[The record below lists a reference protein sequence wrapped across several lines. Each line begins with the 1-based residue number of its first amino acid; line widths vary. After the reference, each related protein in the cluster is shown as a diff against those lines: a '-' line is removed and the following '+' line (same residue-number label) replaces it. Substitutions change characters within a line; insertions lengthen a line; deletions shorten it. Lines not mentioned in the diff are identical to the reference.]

1 MDAAKHASNKA
12 LVLRGGAVYTP
23 PMKIITTTAELAET
37 CAEFA
42 RHDYITVDTEFLR
55 ETTFWP
61 ILCLIQIAGPE
72 DECVVDPMAD
82 DIDLQP
88 FFELMADESVVK
100 VFHAA
105 RQDVEIVHNL
115 GGLIPKPLFDTQ
127 VAAMVCGY
135 GDSIAYNMLVAKVN
149 GAQIDKSSRFTDWA
163 RRPLTEKQLDYALA
177 DVTHLRDAYQHLKE
191 KLEKKD
197 RTSWVAEEMK
207 ILTSQETY
215 DLPVE
220 KAWTRLKMRVRK
232 PRDLAVM
239 QAVAQ
244 WREQEARDRDV
255 PRGRIIKDD
264 AIYEIAQQH
273 PRDEKA
279 LSRLRALPRGF
290 ENSRHAQGLL
300 EAVSGAHDIPVE
312 ELPEVPKPIRSPE
325 GTAAAT
331 ELLKVLL
338 KVVAEQ
344 QGVASK
350 VIATVDDLEKIA
362 ADDEADVAAMRGWR
376 LELFGKQALEL
387 KRGDIAL
394 GFEKRKIQVIELE

>member
-1 MDAAKHASNKA
+1 MAPD
-12 LVLRGGAVYTP
+12 RVYTAR
-23 PMKIITTTAELAET
+23 MKIITDTAELAAT
-37 CAEFA
+37 CTEFA
-42 RHDYITVDTEFLR
+42 RHDYVTVDTEFLR

-72 DECVVDPMAD
+72 DECIVDPMAD
-82 DIDLQP
+82 GIDLKP
-88 FFELMADESVVK
+88 FFDLMAEESVVK

-115 GGLIPKPLFDTQ
+115 GGLIPRPLFDSQ

-135 GDSIAYNMLVAKVN
+135 GDSIAYNLLVSKIT
-149 GAQIDKSSRFTDWA
+149 GGQIDKSSRFTDWA
-163 RRPLTEKQLDYALA
+163 RRPLTEKQLNYALA
-177 DVTHLRDAYQHLKE
+177 DVTHLRDVYQHLKQ
-191 KLEKKD
+191 KLEEKQ
-197 RTSWVAEEMK
+197 RSFWVDEEMK
-207 ILTSQETY
+207 VLTSEETY

-232 PRDLAVM
+232 PQDLAVM

-244 WREQEARDRDV
+244 WRETEARERNV
-255 PRGRIIKDD
+255 PRGRVMKDD

-273 PRDEKA
+273 PGDKQA
-279 LSRLRALPRGF
+279 LGRLRAVPKGF
-290 ENSRHAQGLL
+290 EGSRHAEGLL
-300 EAVSGAHDIPVE
+300 DVVATAMEIPAE
-312 ELPEVPKPIRSPE
+312 NLPKVPRPSRSPE

-344 QGVASK
+344 NGVAAK
-350 VIATVDDLEKIA
+350 IIATTDDLEKIA
-362 ADDEADVAAMRGWR
+362 ADDDADVAAMQGWR
-376 LELFGKQALEL
+376 RELFGNQALEL

-394 GFEKRKIQVIELE
+394 GFESKKIQVIELE

>member
-1 MDAAKHASNKA
+1 
-12 LVLRGGAVYTP
+12 
-23 PMKIITTTAELAET
+23 MKIITNTDELAET
-37 CAEFA
+37 CHSFA
-42 RHDYITVDTEFLR
+42 QHDYVTVDTEFLR

-61 ILCLIQIAGPE
+61 ILCLIQIAGPD
-72 DECVVDPMAD
+72 DECIVDPMAEG
-82 DIDLQP
+82 IDLQP
-88 FFELMADESVVK
+88 FFDLMADESVVK

-105 RQDVEIVHNL
+105 RQDLEIVYNL

-135 GDSIAYNMLVAKVN
+135 GDSIAYNMLVAKIT
-149 GAQIDKSSRFTDWA
+149 GGQIDKTSRFTDWS
-163 RRPLTEKQLDYALA
+163 RRPLTDKQLNYALA
-177 DVTHLRDAYQHLKE
+177 DVTHLREVYAKLKGQ
-191 KLEKKD
+191 LEKQK
-197 RTSWVAEEMK
+197 RASWVDEEMK
-207 ILTSQETY
+207 ILTTGETY

-232 PRDLAVM
+232 PQDLAVM

-244 WREQEARDRDV
+244 WREEEARQRDV
-255 PRGRIIKDD
+255 PRGRVIKDD

-273 PRDEKA
+273 PRDKNG
-279 LSRLRALPRGF
+279 LGRLRAVPRGF
-290 ENSRHAQGLL
+290 EGSKYAEGLL
-300 EAVSGAHDIPVE
+300 ETVGAALEIPDE
-312 ELPEVPKPIRSPE
+312 DLPKVPRPTRSPE

-362 ADDEADVAAMRGWR
+362 ADDAADVAAMRGWR
-376 LELFGKQALEL
+376 RDLFGNQALEL
-387 KRGDIAL
+387 KRGEIAL
-394 GFEKRKIQVIELE
+394 GFENKKIQVIELE

>member
-1 MDAAKHASNKA
+1 LAP
-12 LVLRGGAVYTP
+12 VGGYTAR
-23 PMKIITTTAELAET
+23 MKILTDTAELSEA
-37 CAEFA
+37 CAAFA
-42 RHDYITVDTEFLR
+42 QHDYVTVDTEFLR

-72 DECVVDPMAD
+72 DECIVDPMAD
-82 DIDLQP
+82 GIDLQP
-88 FFELMADESVVK
+88 FFDLMGDESVVK

-105 RQDVEIVHNL
+105 RQDVEIIHNL
-115 GGLIPKPLFDTQ
+115 GGLIPRPLFDSQ

-135 GDSIAYNMLVAKVN
+135 GESIAYNQLVSKVT
-149 GAQIDKSSRFTDWA
+149 GGQIDKSSRFTDWA
-163 RRPLTEKQLDYALA
+163 RRPLTEKQLNYALA
-177 DVTHLRDAYQHLKE
+177 DVTHLREVYLHLKQM
-191 KLEKKD
+191 LEKKE
-197 RTSWVAEEMK
+197 RSFWVDEEMK
-207 ILTSQETY
+207 ILTSEETY

-232 PRDLAVM
+232 PQDLAVM

-255 PRGRIIKDD
+255 PRGRVMKDD

-273 PRDEKA
+273 PRDKQA
-279 LSRLRALPRGF
+279 LGRLRAVPRGF
-290 ENSRHAQGLL
+290 EGSRHAEGLL
-300 EAVSGAHDIPVE
+300 EVVAGAMEIPAE
-312 ELPEVPKPIRSPE
+312 DLPKVPRPARSPE

-344 QGVASK
+344 NGVASK
-350 VIATVDDLEKIA
+350 IIATVDDLEKIA
-362 ADDEADVAAMRGWR
+362 ADDDADVAAMKGWR
-376 LELFGKQALEL
+376 RELFGNQALEL

-394 GFEKRKIQVIELE
+394 GFESKKIQVIELE

>member
-1 MDAAKHASNKA
+1 MYLR
-12 LVLRGGAVYTP
+12 LVVSTFARYTAI
-23 PMKIITTTAELAET
+23 MKIITTTAELAET

-42 RHDYITVDTEFLR
+42 EHDFVTVDTEFLR
-55 ETTFWP
+55 EKTF
-61 ILCLIQIAGPE
+61 AGPE
-72 DECVVDPMAD
+72 DECIVDPMAEGM
-82 DIDLQP
+82 DLKP
-88 FFELMADESVVK
+88 FFELMGDNGVVK

-115 GGLIPKPLFDTQ
+115 GGLIPKPLFDSQ

-135 GDSIAYNMLVAKVN
+135 GDSIAYNLLVSKIT
-149 GAQIDKSSRFTDWA
+149 GGEIDKSSRFTDWS
-163 RRPLTEKQLDYALA
+163 RRPLTDKQLDYALA
-177 DVTHLRDAYQHLKE
+177 DVTHLREIYLHLKTR
-191 KLEKKD
+191 LEEQG
-197 RTSWVAEEMK
+197 RVAWVDEEMN
-207 ILTSQETY
+207 ILTTIETY

-244 WREQEARDRDV
+244 WREQQARDRDI
-255 PRGRIIKDD
+255 PRGRVMKDD

-273 PRDEKA
+273 PRDTKA

-290 ENSRHAQGLL
+290 EKSRFADGLL
-300 EAVSGAHDIPVE
+300 GAVESAFAIPDK
-312 ELPEVPKPIRSPE
+312 ELPKVPRPSRSPE
-325 GTAAAT
+325 GAGAAT

-344 QGVASK
+344 NSVASK
-350 VIATVDDLEKIA
+350 VIATISDLEKIA
-362 ADDEADVAAMRGWR
+362 ADDNADVAALSGWR

-394 GFEKRKIQVIELE
+394 GFEDRKITIIELE